1 MAGPRFTGDRRLIA
15 KAKQKKVA
23 KYRLFSS
30 YKKALRDEARDAGS
44 TSAPA
49 SSGHYGAAPDPYAK
63 YAQQEDAHG
72 AAAAPAEDGER
83 KFKKKKKMSAAEA
96 ARKKWEQK
104 QVEVQAERDAAI
116 ARKEQRNREIEA
128 ARKRRSD
135 QASKLSK
142 RTKRGQP
149 VLGNQV
155 EHLLARIQRG
165 GA

>member
-15 KAKQKKVA
+15 KAKQRKVQ
-23 KYRLFSS
+23 KYRLFSQ
-30 YKKALRDEARDAGS
+30 YKKALRDEAREAGS

-49 SSGHYGAAPDPYAK
+49 SSGERGAAPAFYAPH
-63 YAQQEDAHG
+63 AQLEAT
-72 AAAAPAEDGER
+72 APAEGGKR
-83 KFKKKKKMSAAEA
+83 RFKKKTSAAEV
-96 ARKKWEQK
+96 ARKKWEQR
-104 QVEVQAERDAAI
+104 QAEVQQEREAA
-116 ARKEQRNREIEA
+116 AAAKEQRQREIEA

-135 QASKLSK
+135 QAAKLSK